1 MSAPPP
7 AAASGPDGPPAAQRP
22 GGATR
27 RSSRRSLGAGRRGTR
42 RWIAAALALLVV
54 AGAAVIFWPRTPAP
68 AVSTQQLSI
77 TGARAPWDAGPVQLD
92 ATIYLP
98 ERTPAPA
105 VIVAHGFGGSK
116 DSVAPQ
122 ARRLAEQGFVAL
134 AYSARGFGRST
145 GTISLDSLD
154 AEIPDGRAVV
164 DYLAT
169 RTDVQ
174 QDANNDPLVGVTGG
188 SYGGALAL
196 MLAGTDQRVDTT
208 VPVITWNNLQTALFP
223 NAFTPT
229 TASGAAT
236 PGSTNGSAGTDA
248 ADNGTATD
256 TAAAGAPRTP
266 AAMAAAPDGVFKKYW
281 ASALISSVV
290 SGQSLDSSAAVDPGT
305 GSGSGSSD
313 SSGGDSSG
321 GDSSGGG
328 SSGGDPGEGGAA
340 SGNASTS
347 SASSSASGAPGSNAG
362 PANNA
367 TPPSN
372 TDTTGVLG
380 CGRLRPEVCAAY
392 ADAADTGRI
401 STAMSDLLARS
412 SPALVVGDITAPTL
426 LVQGEQDTL
435 FGLDQADANARAI
448 AANGTEVAVDWYRG
462 GHDAGAP
469 DSATEDRITGWLRYY
484 LGLAPADSAAPSA
497 AFRYSVDG
505 GLTDSGRPRTRVL
518 QTPNYPGLTAGSVP
532 RQDISLTGS
541 DQVVLNP
548 PGGSPAA
555 ITSLPGLGQL
565 NQLSAFLANGLPGQS
580 AQFRSGPLPQLQV
593 VTGSA
598 RVRVTVTALPTPA
611 TGSASGETGTGDQT
625 QGGNAPTGPVLFAA
639 IGSQAS
645 NGRVTLGGNAVAPVR
660 LAPLAPGASTT
671 VDIDLPA
678 VSLQVAEG
686 DALVVRLATTDQ
698 AYSGPTAPAAYR
710 ISGVSAVS
718 VPLVGGVQV
727 SAGELPI
734 GTLIALVV
742 LALLAGI
749 ALWWIGRTSRR
760 PAFAGTPNP
769 GAGTPNARAGTPNS
783 VGVDKPSDVAPARGQ
798 TPPPDDPATP
808 TPPAPAPARAATLPS
823 SANPDP
829 APTRGAS
836 PDRPAPVLPLRISHL
851 AKSYPGG
858 VHAVQDV
865 SMQVLPGQVLGL
877 LGPNGAGK
885 TTTLRMVMG
894 LIHPTGGEIE
904 VFGEPIHPGTPVLS
918 RIGSFVEG
926 SGFLP
931 HLSGRRNLELYWQAT
946 GRPLDDAHLEQVLA
960 IADLGK
966 AVQRKVKTYSQG
978 MRQRLAIAQ
987 AMLGL
992 PDLLI
997 LDEPT
1002 NGLDPPQI
1010 HAMRE
1015 VLRRYAGTGR
1025 TVVVSSHLL
1034 AEVEQTC
1041 TDVVVINNGRTIA
1054 AGSVAE
1060 MIQSSGEMSFT
1071 VDQPERAAA
1080 VLRGIDGV
1088 ADVEVLAAEPGTARA
1103 EGTVDAEKP
1112 DTDGTTGTVDAENPD
1127 NGGTVDAENP
1137 DTAGTVDAENPDTAS
1152 PVDPADTADGT
1163 VQADLGRVPAATAVE
1178 ALVRAGIAVS
1188 AAAPRNRLE
1197 DVFLDLVGRTDADA
1211 KTGSSPTSTPV
1222 APTDRP
1228 DHPGTATDS
1237 EGTR

>member
-7 AAASGPDGPPAAQRP
+7 AAASGPDGPAAAQRP
-22 GGATR
+22 AGGATR

-174 QDANNDPLVGVTGG
+174 QDANNDPRVGVTGG

-196 MLAGTDQRVDTT
+196 MLAGTDRRVDTT

-229 TASGAAT
+229 PASGAAT
-236 PGSTNGSAGTDA
+236 SGSTNGSAGTDA
-248 ADNGTATD
+248 GDNATGI
-256 TAAAGAPRTP
+256 AAADAPRTP

-305 GSGSGSSD
+305 GSGSGGSDSNGGDSSSVD

-321 GDSSGGG
+321 AG
-328 SSGGDPGEGGAA
+328 SSGGDPGAGGAS

-347 SASSSASGAPGSNAG
+347 SASSPASGAPGSNAA

-372 TDTTGVLG
+372 TDTAGVLG

-392 ADAADTGRI
+392 AAAADTGRI

-412 SPALVVGDITAPTL
+412 SPAQVVGDITAPTL

-469 DSATEDRITGWLRYY
+469 DPATEDRITGWLRYY

-518 QTPNYPGLTAGSVP
+518 QTPTYPGLTAGSVP
-532 RQDISLTGS
+532 RQDISLTGP

-611 TGSASGETGTGDQT
+611 TGGTGTGDQS
-625 QGGNAPTGPVLFAA
+625 QGGNAPAGPVLFAA

-749 ALWWIGRTSRR
+749 ALWWIGRTWRR
-760 PAFAGTPNP
+760 PAVAGTPNP
-769 GAGTPNARAGTPNS
+769 AAIVETPSAGAGTPNAVAGTLNFG
-783 VGVDKPSDVAPARGQ
+783 GVDKPSDVAPVREQ
-798 TPPPDDPATP
+798 TLPPDDPATP
-808 TPPAPAPARAATLPS
+808 TPPAFAPTGAATLPS

-836 PDRPAPVLPLRISHL
+836 PNRPAPVLPLRISHL

-904 VFGEPIHPGTPVLS
+904 VFGEPIHPGAPVLS

-1112 DTDGTTGTVDAENPD
+1112 DTDGTTGTVDA
-1127 NGGTVDAENP
+1127 GNP
-1137 DTAGTVDAENPDTAS
+1137 DTAGTS
-1152 PVDPADTADGT
+1152 DGM
-1163 VQADLGRVPAATAVE
+1163 VQADLGRVPAATAVA